1 MGDTS
6 LIVNNDHDCTHDGF
20 TSAIYRR
27 SDDPSNQN
35 LYKTADTAVA
45 TDAVMTIRGSS
56 DVYIVTGAAQGA
68 GVKSFTIADSK
79 FEMGAIG
86 GATAGEA
93 AAAIF
98 VNNAAFTNAAYK
110 FPLHLT
116 KAAGVAIGAGD
127 ILALNGRRYK
137 VKTAAATNGKVT
149 LTETFAGG
157 QLLELCSNC
166 VTATGD
172 YSDAANSIIT
182 VNKALSVNLG
192 DQLLVGG
199 YVHADTK
206 TAGSNNGVLCANTAG
221 TTCSAL
227 AAQTRALFREINT
240 NGYVGSKI
248 TEVAT
253 AAPFQYVSQCSNRGT
268 CDSSTGICKCFKGY
282 SNDNCDNQNMLAM

>member
-1 MGDTS
+1 
-6 LIVNNDHDCTHDGF
+6 
-20 TSAIYRR
+20 
-27 SDDPSNQN
+27 
-35 LYKTADTAVA
+35 
-45 TDAVMTIRGSS
+45 MTIRGSS
-56 DVYIVTGAAQGA
+56 DVHIVTGAAQGD

-86 GATAGEA
+86 GTAGEA

-98 VNNAAFTNAAYK
+98 VNNHGPYTRASGTIATDATDIVVDAASGGKALADFNNAAFTNAIYK

-116 KAAGVAIGAGD
+116 KAASVAIGAGD

-137 VKTAAATNGKVT
+137 VKTAAATNGRFT

-182 VNKALSVNLG
+182 VNKALSVAAG

-206 TAGSNNGVLCANTAG
+206 TAVATSTAL
-221 TTCSAL
+221 TT
-227 AAQTRALFREINT
+227 QTRALFREINT

-248 TEVAT
+248 
-253 AAPFQYVSQCSNRGT
+253 
-268 CDSSTGICKCFKGY
+268 
-282 SNDNCDNQNMLAM
+282 